1 MPYDSGVPL
10 SGIYLEKM
18 KILIWKDTHTPMF
31 IAALF
36 IIAKIQKQCK
46 DPSTDEWMKKMCVWI
61 CVLIYVCA
69 YTMEYYSV
77 PKSLQMVA
85 TAMKIKDVC
94 FLKEKLWQ
102 T

>member
-1 MPYDSGVPL
+1 VENLFLASYCSQRP
-10 SGIYLEKM
+10 IA
-18 KILIWKDTHTPMF
+18 PMF

-36 IIAKIQKQCK
+36 IIAKIRKQHK
-46 DPSTDEWMKKMCVWI
+46 DPST
-61 CVLIYVCA
+61 VCA

-94 FLKEKLWQ
+94 FLKEKL
-102 T
+102 